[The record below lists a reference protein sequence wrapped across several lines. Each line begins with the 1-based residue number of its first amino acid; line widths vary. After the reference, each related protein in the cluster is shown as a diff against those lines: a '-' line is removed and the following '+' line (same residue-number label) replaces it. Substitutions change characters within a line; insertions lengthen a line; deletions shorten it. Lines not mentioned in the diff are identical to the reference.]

1 MKKLPDLKQLSDEAK
16 NALIVEL
23 WQEIQKLR
31 AALDTD
37 ESKPN
42 SSPALTSSNSSTPP
56 STGFKP
62 NIKPKPS
69 KIEGVKRQKSIGRAG
84 GEDIYIPNP
93 TKSLSLKSKV
103 APSVQKQSLPRPK
116 NCKRSMTKLN
126 YHQFVRSSPA
136 SSSHGGRCPCCQTEY
151 LAPVPAGMEPGS
163 PNVRSIQSLVTYLR
177 YTHAIGYERLSGI
190 LAEVF
195 GLNISEGAL
204 ANLLSTVKTSLDDQ
218 VNQILQRL
226 RQAKLIGSD
235 ETSARVNGQ
244 NQWEWVFQNQDI
256 CLHVIR
262 PSRGAGVISEVLG
275 EHRPQLWVSDLF
287 SAQKNHPAAQWQVC
301 LAHQLRD
308 CQYAIDA
315 GDKIFAP
322 AMKRLLLRAFVIHR
336 RRDRMDEARL
346 ERYRSNLRERL
357 ITILSLMPYQ
367 QDGVR
372 LRKRPRRADK

>member
-42 SSPALTSSNSSTPP
+42 SSPAKTSSNSSTPP
-56 STGFKP
+56 SKGFKR

-69 KIEGVKRQKSIGRAG
+69 KTEGVKRQNSVGRASG
-84 GEDIYIPNP
+84 GRHLHPNP
-93 TKSLSLKSKV
+93 DQIIIAQIKSCPQCSETVSV
-103 APSVQKQSLPRPK
+103 AAQKLQSVYDKIELPPIRPIVS
-116 NCKRSMTKLN
+116 RIER
-126 YHQFVRSSPA
+126 Y
-136 SSSHGGRCPCCQTEY
+136 GGRCTCCQTDY

-163 PNVRSIQSLVTYLR
+163 PFGSSIQSLVTYLR

-190 LAEVF
+190 LSEVF
-195 GLNISEGAL
+195 GLKISEGAI
-204 ANLLSTVKTSLDDQ
+204 ANLLGTVKTSLDDQ

-226 RQAKLIGSD
+226 RQAKLICSD

-262 PSRGAGVISEVLG
+262 PSRGAGVISSVLG

-315 GDKIFAP
+315 GDRIFA
-322 AMKRLLLRAFVIHR
+322 KGDEEVIIKGFCYPSTTR
-336 RRDRMDEARL
+336 
-346 ERYRSNLRERL
+346 
-357 ITILSLMPYQ
+357 
-367 QDGVR
+367 
-372 LRKRPRRADK
+372 